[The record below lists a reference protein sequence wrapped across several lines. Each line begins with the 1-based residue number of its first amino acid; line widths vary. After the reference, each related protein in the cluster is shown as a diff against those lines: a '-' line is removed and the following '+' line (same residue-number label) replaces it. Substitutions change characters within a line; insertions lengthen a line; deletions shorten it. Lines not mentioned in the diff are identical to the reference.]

1 MWNSVLLSKFAMRL
15 KILMYL
21 NNEDNA
27 SMAEVLGCTAGRIS
41 LLRCCGTRP
50 TDREVQVLA
59 EHYNVSEKFLIGD
72 TSLALMSIDR
82 VGNQAIV
89 FKERL

>member
-21 NNEDNA
+21 SNETNA
-27 SMAEVLGCTAGRIS
+27 TLAEILGCNTSRVS

-59 EHYNVSEKFLIGD
+59 EHYNVTEKFMVGD
-72 TSLALMSIDR
+72 TALALMSIDR
-82 VGNQAIV
+82 VGNPSIV
-89 FKERL
+89 FREGI

>member
-1 MWNSVLLSKFAMRL
+1 MWNSVLLTKFAMRL

-21 NNEDNA
+21 SNETNA
-27 SMAEVLGCTAGRIS
+27 TLAEILGCNTSRVS

-59 EHYNVSEKFLIGD
+59 EHYNVTEKFMVGD
-72 TSLALMSIDR
+72 TALALMSIDR
-82 VGNQAIV
+82 VGNQSIV
-89 FKERL
+89 FREGI

>member
-21 NNEDNA
+21 SNETNA
-27 SMAEVLGCTAGRIS
+27 TLAEILGCNTSRVS

-59 EHYNVSEKFLIGD
+59 EHYNVTEKFMIGD
-72 TSLALMSIDR
+72 TALALMSIDR
-82 VGNQAIV
+82 VGNQSIV
-89 FKERL
+89 FREGI

>member
-21 NNEDNA
+21 SNETNA
-27 SMAEVLGCTAGRIS
+27 TLAEILGCNTSRVS

-59 EHYNVSEKFLIGD
+59 EHYNVTEKFMVGD
-72 TSLALMSIDR
+72 TALALMSIDR
-82 VGNQAIV
+82 VGNQSIV
-89 FKERL
+89 FREGI